1 MIKTNHFSWTLSDL
15 GDTLCFGENL
25 TKIYPSINL
34 LLLTGPL
41 GAGKT
46 SLVKGIAIGIGI
58 NEPVTS
64 PTFALAQHYL
74 SGHRPLVHMDLYRLE
89 NPALANELFL
99 QEEEE
104 ANSINALLIVEWPER
119 LSLSL
124 PEAWRGDLQQ
134 SKTGERIFQ
143 LHAPLEEERN

>member
-15 GDTLCFGENL
+15 GDTMRFGENL
-25 TKIYPSINL
+25 TKIYPTINL

-58 NEPVTS
+58 KEPVTS

-74 SGHRPLVHMDLYRLE
+74 NGNRPLVHMDLYRLE

-104 ANSINALLIVEWPER
+104 ANSINALLIVEWSER

-124 PEAWRGDLQQ
+124 PEAWRGDLRQ
-134 SKTGERIFQ
+134 SEQGERIFQ
-143 LHAPLEEERN
+143 LHPPLEEERN